1 MLNVIIKAIFFVI
14 GKIGDIVLLPIMAI
28 VNSLFPNISF
38 SLDHI
43 FNYIAIGFQYIT
55 FIFKL
60 LMIPPFCIQL
70 VLAIFTFH
78 FTLIVSVRTYHF
90 IVYLYNKF
98 KP

>member
-28 VNSLFPNISF
+28 INSLFPDISF

-43 FNYIAIGFQYIT
+43 FNYITMGLQHIT

-78 FTLIVSVRTYHF
+78 FSLIVGVRTYQF
-90 IVYLYNKF
+90 IVHIYNKF